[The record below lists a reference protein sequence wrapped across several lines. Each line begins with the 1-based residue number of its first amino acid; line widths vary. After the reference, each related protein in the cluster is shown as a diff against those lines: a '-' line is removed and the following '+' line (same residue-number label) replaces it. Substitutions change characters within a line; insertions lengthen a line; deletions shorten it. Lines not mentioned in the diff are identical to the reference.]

1 MRKIF
6 VVRSHTHRTNP
17 AEVVR
22 ALNGNTGAITA
33 LRSLMGKYVTVA
45 SDNADPGFTRKA
57 GSTLK
62 MIFMIIYEVVSN
74 APPDAAKF
82 CSRNL
87 LNGTLEAAV
96 GLNQVVNSSNEHLC
110 ALREALS
117 RWWARA
123 PRVA

>member
-1 MRKIF
+1 MLSALLMRKIF

-62 MIFMIIYEVVSN
+62 MIFMIL
-74 APPDAAKF
+74 
-82 CSRNL
+82 R
-87 LNGTLEAAV
+87 
-96 GLNQVVNSSNEHLC
+96 C
-110 ALREALS
+110 AM
-117 RWWARA
+117 
-123 PRVA
+123 PQKNPVYT